1 MNSQFKKQIL
11 ITALCA
17 AFGSLM
23 SASTAFAT
31 DHGDTAL
38 VNGTARNDARLTD
51 YFALNRGDK
60 LALIIDTNPT
70 IGFANQAP
78 NQSQTNY
85 IFPTDVKFT
94 ANIDNHSAVSFDSAF
109 NNTNLGGTVVDP
121 SKINENFTFTF
132 TFDNTNKETVIMSS
146 ADTELG
152 ISGFYPTTVNQG
164 DLVYVL
170 GSGFNSEE
178 TKVKVNGRRAPFS
191 KVLSDNVLVFIAP
204 FGGKSGAISIS
215 TEIEDEAT
223 DTESKA
229 KVTSASELVIN
240 KFKGFNPDSIQK
252 LQNIIN
258 NTTATD
264 LVKAGNVM
272 GLAQIGLPVQ
282 TFSGL
287 RDDPF
292 IRVPQQGKNIAAMAV
307 ELPQSLFTHGRQ
319 KVLLS
324 WGTSAFNSISGPSSD
339 LAGRSFAT
347 MFTPEQL
354 SVVDSTG
361 VTHPTLNV
369 LHPSQHIAALE
380 AREAAAPAF
389 GAATEAVR
397 RTFILPCQTI
407 FQPFAALPT
416 LSAPLT
422 ALEINCAPGQ
432 RMLKT
437 PDVII
442 FDTTKPQVFPNGREL
457 NNDQIDLIGSSY
469 DPRVENLRRAETVV
483 AGNDIQGIP
492 NLASPVVNDI
502 LHDTN
507 FPYLGVRRP

>member
-1 MNSQFKKQIL
+1 MNTYFNKSAL

-17 AFGSLM
+17 AFGGM
-23 SASTAFAT
+23 MTTGTTFAT

-38 VNGTARNDARLTD
+38 VNGITRNDARLTD
-51 YFALNRGDK
+51 YFALNRGEM
-60 LALIIDTNPT
+60 LAFIIDTNPT
-70 IGFANQAP
+70 IGFASQAP

-94 ANIDNHSAVSFDSAF
+94 ANVDNHSAVSFDNAF

-146 ADTELG
+146 ADTALG
-152 ISGFYPTTVNQG
+152 ISGFYPTTVRQG

-170 GSGFNSEE
+170 GSGFTSDE
-178 TKVKVNGRRAPFS
+178 TKVRVGKRKAFSRAI
-191 KVLSDNVLVFIAP
+191 SDNLLVFIAP
-204 FGGKSGAISIS
+204 FGGSTGAITVS
-215 TEIEDEAT
+215 TETENEAT
-223 DTESKA
+223 DTEVKA
-229 KVTSASELVIN
+229 KVTSASPLVVNRFNGIN
-240 KFKGFNPDSIQK
+240 QESLKNLKTI
-252 LQNIIN
+252 LT
-258 NTTATD
+258 NTAVTN
-264 LVKAGNVM
+264 LIKAGNV
-272 GLAQIGLPVQ
+272 AAFDDIGLPSK

-287 RDDPF
+287 IDDPF

-319 KVLLS
+319 KILLS

-347 MFTPEQL
+347 MFTPEQI
-354 SVVDSTG
+354 SVVDVNG

-397 RTFILPCQTI
+397 RGFILPCQTP
-407 FQPFAALPT
+407 FQPFAALPNG
-416 LSAPLT
+416 SAPLT
-422 ALEINCAPGQ
+422 ALEINCAPGT

-457 NNDQIDLIGSSY
+457 NNDQIDLIGSNY
-469 DPRVENLRRAETVV
+469 DPRVENLRRGETVV
-483 AGNDIQGIP
+483 SGNDIQGIP
-492 NLASPVVNDI
+492 NLASPVVNDV

-507 FPYLGVRRP
+507 FPYLGLRRP